1 VNGENILVHLFEV
14 LDSSKFEENYQGYF
28 SKIVSSLV
36 KSQEGHLLEFLSERD
51 ILKKFLRHV
60 ESNYLMV
67 LLREILTG
75 DGIELEQ
82 EEIRNLEDRFKNR
95 LSILRELFR
104 IYCNPKKYL
113 KDKLVS
119 EKKVIEILG
128 DFFI

>member
-1 VNGENILVHLFEV
+1 MNGESILVHLFEV

-36 KSQEGHLLEFLSERD
+36 KSQEGHLLEFLIERG
-51 ILKKFLRHV
+51 ILKKFLLHV

-95 LSILRELFR
+95 LSILRELFK
-104 IYCNPKKYL
+104 IYSKLESLYEHN
-113 KDKLVS
+113 LVS
-119 EKKVIEILG
+119 QKKVMEILG

>member
-1 VNGENILVHLFEV
+1 MNGESILVHLFEV

-36 KSQEGHLLEFLSERD
+36 KSQEGHLLEFLSERG
-51 ILKKFLRHV
+51 ILQKFLRNV

-95 LSILRELFR
+95 LSILRELFK
-104 IYCNPKKYL
+104 IYSKLESLYEHN
-113 KDKLVS
+113 LVS
-119 EKKVIEILG
+119 QKKVMEILG